1 MVSIQRKNE
10 GTISLGGKS
19 ILLLPIAW
27 LIRIVKGITKKERI
41 RRYKAIAKDSS
52 KQMEKM
58 LTIYE
63 TLNLKFRR

>member
-1 MVSIQRKNE
+1 MKEQYPWVE
-10 GTISLGGKS
+10 KS